1 MQQGLGLTRF
11 KKKKFWN
18 VLCGLQTTLWIPSS
32 EKRSASQTDSFN
44 LQYSSQPMSYPV
56 GFHFSLIVVAEYWVA
71 ASDCGQQARSI
82 LCSTT
87 YSSAHGAAWA
97 LDRSHRGRG
106 YSYHRRNIHLRVRK
120 FLYSYFYYLPF
131 SVLFSFKFSVWVHAD
146 WCLDS
151 YLCRDAVLD
160 IVLQIAEALSLADE
174 FATQLASNQ
183 KLFSLAC
190 QVIRLSHKDEVRE

>member
-1 MQQGLGLTRF
+1 M
-11 KKKKFWN
+11 
-18 VLCGLQTTLWIPSS
+18 
-32 EKRSASQTDSFN
+32 
-44 LQYSSQPMSYPV
+44 
-56 GFHFSLIVVAEYWVA
+56 
-71 ASDCGQQARSI
+71 
-82 LCSTT
+82 
-87 YSSAHGAAWA
+87 
-97 LDRSHRGRG
+97 
-106 YSYHRRNIHLRVRK
+106 
-120 FLYSYFYYLPF
+120 
-131 SVLFSFKFSVWVHAD
+131 HAD